1 MSSVGKMR
9 LPDISPGM
17 DDRPGSA
24 RMSLEENQMWAQG
37 CSDEIARVR
46 EQLREARLVGGSR
59 GGPRPDALNEFKDQ
73 SPDQS
78 HGGSPSR
85 RSPTKSRWERG
96 GGGGRGDAGG
106 RGPSTVNGKPRWSIP
121 NRPLSGKERLTE
133 QEEQFQHAYS
143 ARQQEHP
150 SDPQQRERD
159 LKEAAMPWWERT
171 HKNPL
176 HEPGARSSVPR
187 RMPYDPNRVLE
198 SSRDEYVDPARPKAR
213 PGGKAPK
220 GSAFLPPNTV
230 D

>member
-17 DDRPGSA
+17 EDQPGAA
-24 RMSLEENQMWAQG
+24 RRSLEENQMWAQG

-46 EQLREARLVGGSR
+46 EQLQSARQAGGSR
-59 GGPRPDALNEFKDQ
+59 GGPRPDALNEFKDT
-73 SPDQS
+73 
-78 HGGSPSR
+78 SPSR
-85 RSPTKSRWERG
+85 RSPTKNRWERG

-106 RGPSTVNGKPRWSIP
+106 RGPSVVNGKPRWSIP

-133 QEEQFQHAYS
+133 QEAQFRHAFS
-143 ARQQEHP
+143 ARQQENP
-150 SDPQQRERD
+150 VDPQQRERD

-176 HEPGARSSVPR
+176 HEPGARSSGQR
-187 RMPYDPNRVLE
+187 RMPYDPNRALE
-198 SSRDEYVDPARPKAR
+198 SSRDEYPDPARPAAR

-220 GSAFLPPNTV
+220 GSAFLPRNLV